1 MSSPVTAKAVPPPQE
16 GDETKLQVKKY
27 QKNKSHGRKLG
38 IKIEVTICESKIY
51 TSFFLPP
58 RRKVSKFKLCLC

>member
-16 GDETKLQVKKY
+16 GDGTKKY

-38 IKIEVTICESKIY
+38 IKIEVTICD
-51 TSFFLPP
+51 
-58 RRKVSKFKLCLC
+58 FKNL